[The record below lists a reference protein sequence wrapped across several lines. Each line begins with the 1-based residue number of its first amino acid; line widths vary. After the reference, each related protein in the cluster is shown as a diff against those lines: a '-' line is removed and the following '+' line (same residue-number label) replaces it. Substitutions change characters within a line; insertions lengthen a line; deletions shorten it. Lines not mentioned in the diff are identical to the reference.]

1 MSGTAGVG
9 RDTLYDEV
17 DWDETPPGPRRW
29 PLVVGAVLLA
39 VVAVYVVAAVWL
51 GDRVPR
57 GTTVSGV
64 AVGGQGAG
72 EATDTLDAALGAGAT
87 QPVVLT
93 SAAGEVRTTPKA
105 LGLSV
110 DVPATVDSLIGFS
123 LSPATM
129 WSHLAGGSAQP
140 AVVTVDDTA
149 FAATVEKARKQLDA
163 EPVEG
168 AISLKGGKVTIRQ
181 PVTGTTTDVEG
192 TADAVRR
199 WWPGDSTVEVAAT
212 AVAPKVTADELARVR
227 SEFADVAVSSPVRV
241 SANGKTFTLAPKTFA
256 PAVVL
261 AADASGTITPRADA
275 KKLAAL
281 VHTAAEDAGVEVE
294 AKDAVVTFSGRT
306 PTVRPHV
313 AGVAL
318 DDTSIATEVWKAIS
332 TTTRTAA
339 VAVKPTEPEFTTAI
353 AKATLPKEKISSF
366 TTRFPVGQPR
376 VHNIRLASRI
386 INGTYVPPG
395 EQFSMNGILGERT
408 AAKGYIEAGIIRE
421 GRAAT
426 SYGGGIS
433 QVSTTIFNAAF
444 FSGMQLDA
452 WTPHYYYI
460 SRYPEGREA
469 TISWPNLHNK
479 FTNTTD
485 GGVLIQISVSDSSIT
500 VSFWGTKK
508 YDVTATKSAR
518 YDIVQPKKYSDPG
531 PDCLD
536 QSPVPGF
543 KVDVGRIIKQDGK
556 VVKTQKF
563 TTNYRPEDD
572 VTCTN
577 PKP

>member
-1 MSGTAGVG
+1 M
-9 RDTLYDEV
+9 
-17 DWDETPPGPRRW
+17 
-29 PLVVGAVLLA
+29 
-39 VVAVYVVAAVWL
+39 
-51 GDRVPR
+51 
-57 GTTVSGV
+57 
-64 AVGGQGAG
+64 
-72 EATDTLDAALGAGAT
+72 
-87 QPVVLT
+87 VLT
-93 SAAGEVRTTPKA
+93 P
-105 LGLSV
+105 
-110 DVPATVDSLIGFS
+110 
-123 LSPATM
+123 
-129 WSHLAGGSAQP
+129 
-140 AVVTVDDTA
+140 DD
-149 FAATVEKARKQLDA
+149 
-163 EPVEG
+163 
-168 AISLKGGKVTIRQ
+168 
-181 PVTGTTTDVEG
+181 
-192 TADAVRR
+192 
-199 WWPGDSTVEVAAT
+199 
-212 AVAPKVTADELARVR
+212 
-227 SEFADVAVSSPVRV
+227 
-241 SANGKTFTLAPKTFA
+241 
-256 PAVVL
+256 
-261 AADASGTITPRADA
+261 SGTITPRADP
-275 KKLAAL
+275 KKLAAV
-281 VHTAAEDAGVEVE
+281 VHAAAEKADAEVE

-306 PTVRPHV
+306 PTVQPHV
-313 AGVAL
+313 AGLAL
-318 DDTSIATEVWKAIS
+318 DDTSLTSEVWKAIS
-332 TTTRTAA
+332 TTTRTAT
-339 VAVKPTEPEFTTAI
+339 VATTPTEPTFTTAV

-366 TTRFPVGQPR
+366 TTQFPAGQPR

-386 INGTYVPPG
+386 INGTYIPPG

-408 AAKGYIEAGIIRE
+408 AAKGYIEAGIIRD

-485 GGVLIQISVSDSSIT
+485 GGVLIQIAVTDSSIT

-518 YDIVQPKKYSDPG
+518 YDIVQPRKYSDPG

-543 KVDVGRIIKQDGK
+543 KVDVGRIIKEKGK

-577 PKP
+577 PKR